1 MTITFCSRLSAIF
14 RALKVTHHKY
24 NDVVVDYFYCS
35 RRELSLFSFH
45 RPCQNTFLAPFNDE
59 SHHCHRHD
67 RRVLRLQPTSVTV
80 SSAASLTST
89 SNAGSKRSANKM
101 SNYLSFC
108 DYDVYGFD
116 VDHTLAK
123 YKIPNLFD
131 VRMSLCMKL
140 DVAVV

>member
-1 MTITFCSRLSAIF
+1 MTILCSRLGAIF
-14 RALKVTHHKY
+14 RALKVNRH

-35 RRELSLFSFH
+35 RRELCLFNFH
-45 RPCQNTFLAPFNDE
+45 RPCPNTFLAPFKYE
-59 SHHCHRHD
+59 SHHCHWQQ
-67 RRVLRLQPTSVTV
+67 RRVLRLQPTPMRISL
-80 SSAASLTST
+80 AASVSKSDSK
-89 SNAGSKRSANKM
+89 SNSSKRSANSNTM
-101 SNYLSFC
+101 SSYLSFC

-140 DVAVV
+140 V